1 MLSFETIPNACV
13 IGIDPG
19 VTGAIAFLDTQRWSL
34 GVIDMPT
41 ISIVVSGKD
50 RDEPAPA
57 AISMLVRQIKPI
69 LLVSEKLQNM
79 GAASPASEHSKILMG
94 RWRGQL
100 EGIVA
105 ALEIPHEHP
114 YPSEWKKAM
123 GLTASKEL
131 SRTRAN
137 ALFPACTDFWRF
149 KKDHDRAE
157 AAMLALYGCLKL
169 GIQPPRQIR
178 PMTITKEDYFE

>member
-1 MLSFETIPNACV
+1 VVPFETFPNACV

-19 VTGAIAFLDTQRWSL
+19 VTGAIAFLDTQRWTL

-41 ISIVVSGKD
+41 ISLVVNGKD
-50 RDEPAPA
+50 RNEPAPS
-57 AISMLVRQIKPI
+57 AISGLVRQIKPI

-79 GAASPASEHSKILMG
+79 GTASPASEHSKILMG

-105 ALEIPHEHP
+105 ALEVPHEHP
-114 YPSEWKKAM
+114 YPQEWKKAL
-123 GLTASKEL
+123 GLTSNKEL

-137 ALFPACTDFWRF
+137 ALFPKCTDFWRF

-157 AAMLALYGCLKL
+157 AALLSIYGCFKL
-169 GIQPPRQIR
+169 GIMPNKAIK
-178 PMTITKEDYFE
+178 PMTILTDEDE